1 MIEKF
6 ANHRVAANLVMIMMI
21 LLGFWAI
28 RVMPSS
34 LDPPQSYPM
43 VYVEVQ
49 WIGASA
55 EDLETLVT
63 TPIEQQLR
71 TINDLKE
78 ISSRTSNG
86 STFIN
91 ARFNYDAD
99 MTMALDQVKQRV
111 DNIRNLPAAI
121 EPPRV
126 RRSIDLEPIVNLQI
140 TGAGEVGELIPLVR
154 TLEKDLRARGIEGIQ
169 YDGLPLEEIALLV
182 GGQRLQAMS
191 FTLDELAREVARV

>member
-21 LLGFWAI
+21 LVGFWAI

-71 TINDLKE
+71 TINDLRE
-78 ISSRTSNG
+78 LESRTKNG
-86 STFIN
+86 SVSFT
-91 ARFNYDAD
+91 ARFEYDTH
-99 MTMALDQVKQRV
+99 MTMALHQVMQRV
-111 DNIRNLPAAI
+111 ANFRILLLGFVPLLLIR
-121 EPPRV
+121 
-126 RRSIDLEPIVNLQI
+126 
-140 TGAGEVGELIPLVR
+140 
-154 TLEKDLRARGIEGIQ
+154 
-169 YDGLPLEEIALLV
+169 
-182 GGQRLQAMS
+182 
-191 FTLDELAREVARV
+191 